1 MLVEPFMS
9 WKSIFQIIFLFCIYI
24 GTAKLGM
31 SYFAFHPMNL
41 AVLWIPS
48 GIGLIGCL
56 FFGYRFIPFVWLAS
70 FLANKDG
77 LISSQHNL
85 SLFQVYLSI
94 CLTASVDAFQSTLS
108 YFFWNLKIRKNLTST
123 KDNFYFIVYVAFL
136 SSLVSILLL
145 GVVLYTFGYFD
156 KLSEAEIFRTLLVI
170 TFGDTIGIFI
180 TVPMFMAWRKMSWKD
195 ISPHLLLWLVIFVS
209 IQGIIIYQ
217 FPFLFFLSFLILIYI
232 GYRFQIKG
240 ITLGVFVLYLS
251 SVFMTKMGVGPFI
264 QPGIFDSYIYLIS
277 FLIPFA
283 ILAEFITLQYQRLL
297 ANRFEL
303 EKKVLDRTK
312 LLRAQVY
319 EKNQAI
325 DALHKSETL
334 LSESNRTKDV
344 FFSIIAHDLRNP
356 LGSFK
361 QITELLYSE
370 FDSYSNEEKKDTIFE
385 IQKAAS
391 RVYSLLE
398 QLLDWART
406 QTGNMPFRPKEINLR
421 TIVSSISEQMLV
433 PIQKKGIQL
442 LIEIPEKFSFIYAD
456 SEMIQAVLRNLISN
470 SIKFTRENGL
480 IKISASEEE
489 DGVRIECMDNG
500 VGMDSADLEKLFRL
514 DAQLTS
520 IGLEGEKGTG
530 LGLILC
536 HELIKLHGGEI
547 WAKSE
552 KGKGTTI
559 SFRLP
564 DPK

>member
-1 MLVEPFMS
+1 
-9 WKSIFQIIFLFCIYI
+9 
-24 GTAKLGM
+24 M

-56 FFGYRFIPFVWLAS
+56 FFGYKFIPVVWLAS

-85 SLFQVYLSI
+85 TSFQLYLSI
-94 CLTASVDAFQSTLS
+94 WLTSAVDAFQSTLA
-108 YFFWNLKIRKNLTST
+108 YYFWNKKIRKNLTSS

-136 SSLVSILLL
+136 SSLISILII
-145 GVVLYTFGYFD
+145 GVILNSFGYFY
-156 KLSEAEIFRTLLVI
+156 KLSDSEIFRTLLVI

-180 TVPMFMAWRKMSWKD
+180 TVPLFMAWRKVVWKE
-195 ISPHLLLWLVIFVS
+195 ISPKLILWIVVFVF
-209 IQGIIIYQ
+209 IQGIIVFQ

-232 GYRFQIKG
+232 GYKFQIKG
-240 ITLGVFVLYLS
+240 VTLGVLFLYLS
-251 SVFMTKMGVGPFI
+251 SVIMTKMGVGPFI
-264 QPGIFDSYIYLIS
+264 QPGTFDSYIYLIS

-334 LSESNRTKDV
+334 LSESNRTKDI

-370 FDSYSNEEKKDTIFE
+370 FDTYSNSEKKEIIFE
-385 IQKAAS
+385 IQNAAS
-391 RVYSLLE
+391 RVYSLLV

-421 TIVSSISEQMLV
+421 SIVSKITEQMLASV
-433 PIQKKGIQL
+433 QKKGIRL
-442 LIEIPEKFSFIYAD
+442 AIEIPEKFSFIYAD

-470 SIKFTRENGL
+470 SIKFTSENGF
-480 IKISASEEE
+480 IQISASEEE
-489 DGVRIECMDNG
+489 DGVRIECKDNG
-500 VGMDSADLEKLFRL
+500 IGMDSADLEKLFRL

-536 HELIKLHGGEI
+536 HEFIKLHGGEI
-547 WAKSE
+547 WATSE
-552 KGKGTTI
+552 KGKGTTV

>member
-1 MLVEPFMS
+1 MR
-9 WKSIFQIIFLFCIYI
+9 WKSIFQAIFLFSIYI
-24 GTAKLGM
+24 ATAKLGM

-56 FFGYRFIPFVWLAS
+56 FFGYKFIPVVWLAS

-85 SLFQVYLSI
+85 TSFQLYLSI
-94 CLTASVDAFQSTLS
+94 WLTSAVDAFQSTLA
-108 YFFWNLKIRKNLTST
+108 YYFWNKKIRKNLTSS

-136 SSLVSILLL
+136 SSLISILII
-145 GVVLYTFGYFD
+145 GVILNSFGYFY
-156 KLSEAEIFRTLLVI
+156 KLSDSEIFRTLLVI

-180 TVPMFMAWRKMSWKD
+180 TVPLFMAWRKVVWKE
-195 ISPHLLLWLVIFVS
+195 ISPKLILWIVVFVF
-209 IQGIIIYQ
+209 IQGIIVFQ

-232 GYRFQIKG
+232 GYKFQIKG
-240 ITLGVFVLYLS
+240 VTLGVLFLYLS
-251 SVFMTKMGVGPFI
+251 SVIMTKMGVGPFI
-264 QPGIFDSYIYLIS
+264 QPGTFDSYIYLIS

-334 LSESNRTKDV
+334 LSESNRTKDI

-370 FDSYSNEEKKDTIFE
+370 FDTYSNSEKKEIIFE
-385 IQKAAS
+385 IQNAAS
-391 RVYSLLE
+391 RVYSLLV

-421 TIVSSISEQMLV
+421 SIVSKITEQMLASV
-433 PIQKKGIQL
+433 QKKGIRL
-442 LIEIPEKFSFIYAD
+442 AIEIPEKFSFIYAD

-470 SIKFTRENGL
+470 SIKFTSENGF
-480 IKISASEEE
+480 IQISASEEE
-489 DGVRIECMDNG
+489 DGVRIECKDNG
-500 VGMDSADLEKLFRL
+500 IGMDSADLEKLFRL

-536 HELIKLHGGEI
+536 HEFIKLHGGEI
-547 WAKSE
+547 WATSE
-552 KGKGTTI
+552 KGKGTTV

>member
-1 MLVEPFMS
+1 MR
-9 WKSIFQIIFLFCIYI
+9 WKSIFKAIFLFSVYI
-24 GTAKLGM
+24 ATAKLGM

-56 FFGYRFIPFVWLAS
+56 FFGYKFIPIVWLAS

-77 LISSQHNL
+77 LISSHNNL
-85 SLFQVYLSI
+85 TDFQLYLSI
-94 CLTASVDAFQSTLS
+94 CLTASVDAFQSALA
-108 YFFWNLKIRKNLTST
+108 YFFWHLKIRKNLTSS

-136 SSLVSILLL
+136 SSLVSILIL
-145 GVVLYTFGYFD
+145 GFILNSFGYFT
-156 KLSEAEIFRTLLVI
+156 KLSDSEIFRTLLVI

-180 TVPMFMAWRKMSWKD
+180 TVPLFMAWRKVVWKE
-195 ISPHLLLWLVIFVS
+195 ISPQLVVWIVVFVS
-209 IQGIIIYQ
+209 IQAVIVYQ

-232 GYRFQIKG
+232 GYKFQIKG
-240 ITLGVFVLYLS
+240 VTLGVLFLYLS
-251 SVFMTKMGVGPFI
+251 SVIMTRMGVGPFI
-264 QPGIFDSYIYLIS
+264 QPGTFDSYIYLIS

-334 LSESNRTKDV
+334 LSESNRTKDI

-370 FDSYSNEEKKDTIFE
+370 FDTYSNSEKKEIIFE
-385 IQKAAS
+385 IQNAAS
-391 RVYSLLE
+391 RVYSLLV

-421 TIVSSISEQMLV
+421 SIVSKITDQMLGSV
-433 PIQKKGIQL
+433 QKKGIRL
-442 LIEIPEKFSFIYAD
+442 SIEIPEKFSFIYAD

-470 SIKFTRENGL
+470 SIKFTNENGW
-480 IKISASEEE
+480 IQISASEEE
-489 DGVRIECMDNG
+489 DGVRIECKDNG
-500 VGMDSADLEKLFRL
+500 VGMDAADLEKLFRL

-536 HELIKLHGGEI
+536 HEFIKLHGGEI
-547 WAKSE
+547 WATSE
-552 KGKGTTI
+552 KGKGTTV

>member
-1 MLVEPFMS
+1 MR
-9 WKSIFQIIFLFCIYI
+9 WKSIFQAIFLFSIYI
-24 GTAKLGM
+24 ATAKLGM

-56 FFGYRFIPFVWLAS
+56 FFGYKFIPVVWLAS

-85 SLFQVYLSI
+85 TSFQLYLSI
-94 CLTASVDAFQSTLS
+94 WLTSAVDAFQSTLA
-108 YFFWNLKIRKNLTST
+108 YYFWNKKIRKNLTSS

-136 SSLVSILLL
+136 SSLISILII
-145 GVVLYTFGYFD
+145 GVILNSFGYFY
-156 KLSEAEIFRTLLVI
+156 KLSDSEIFRTLLVI

-180 TVPMFMAWRKMSWKD
+180 TVPLFMAWRKVVWKE
-195 ISPHLLLWLVIFVS
+195 ISPQLILWIVVFVF
-209 IQGIIIYQ
+209 IQGIIVFQ

-232 GYRFQIKG
+232 GYKFQIKG
-240 ITLGVFVLYLS
+240 VTLGVLFLYLS
-251 SVFMTKMGVGPFI
+251 SVIMTKMGVGPFI
-264 QPGIFDSYIYLIS
+264 QPGTFDSYIYLIS

-334 LSESNRTKDV
+334 LSESNRTKDI

-370 FDSYSNEEKKDTIFE
+370 FDTYSNSEKKEIIFE
-385 IQKAAS
+385 IQNAAS
-391 RVYSLLE
+391 RVYSLLV

-421 TIVSSISEQMLV
+421 SIVSKITEQMLASV
-433 PIQKKGIQL
+433 QKKGIRL
-442 LIEIPEKFSFIYAD
+442 AIEIPEKFSFIYAD

-470 SIKFTRENGL
+470 SIKFTSENGF
-480 IKISASEEE
+480 IQISASEEE
-489 DGVRIECMDNG
+489 DGVRIECKDNG
-500 VGMDSADLEKLFRL
+500 IGMDSADLEKLFRL

-536 HELIKLHGGEI
+536 HEFIKLHGGEI
-547 WAKSE
+547 WATSE
-552 KGKGTTI
+552 KGKGTTV

>member
-1 MLVEPFMS
+1 MR
-9 WKSIFQIIFLFCIYI
+9 WKSIFKAIFLFSVYI
-24 GTAKLGM
+24 ATAKLGM

-56 FFGYRFIPFVWLAS
+56 FFGYKFIPIVWLAS

-77 LISSQHNL
+77 LISSHNNL
-85 SLFQVYLSI
+85 TDFQLYLSI
-94 CLTASVDAFQSTLS
+94 CLTASVDAFQSALA
-108 YFFWNLKIRKNLTST
+108 YFFWHLKIRKNLTSS

-136 SSLVSILLL
+136 SSLVSILIL
-145 GVVLYTFGYFD
+145 GFILNSFGYFT
-156 KLSEAEIFRTLLVI
+156 KLSDSEIFRTLLVI

-180 TVPMFMAWRKMSWKD
+180 SVPLFMAWRKVVWKE
-195 ISPHLLLWLVIFVS
+195 ISPQLVVWIVVFVS
-209 IQGIIIYQ
+209 IQAVIVYQ

-232 GYRFQIKG
+232 GYKFQIKG
-240 ITLGVFVLYLS
+240 VTLGVLFLYLS
-251 SVFMTKMGVGPFI
+251 SVIMTRMGVGPFI
-264 QPGIFDSYIYLIS
+264 QPGTFDSYIYLIS

-334 LSESNRTKDV
+334 LSESNRTKDI

-370 FDSYSNEEKKDTIFE
+370 FDTYSNSEKKEIIFE
-385 IQKAAS
+385 IQNAAS
-391 RVYSLLE
+391 RVYSLLV

-421 TIVSSISEQMLV
+421 SIVSKITDQMLGSV
-433 PIQKKGIQL
+433 QKKGIRL
-442 LIEIPEKFSFIYAD
+442 SIEIPEKFSFIYAD

-470 SIKFTRENGL
+470 SIKFTNENGW
-480 IKISASEEE
+480 IQISASEEE
-489 DGVRIECMDNG
+489 DGVRIECKDNG
-500 VGMDSADLEKLFRL
+500 VGMDAADLEKLFRL

-536 HELIKLHGGEI
+536 HEFIKLHGGEI
-547 WAKSE
+547 WATSE
-552 KGKGTTI
+552 KGKGTTV